1 MHVLFTNMQGTS
13 NFSKI
18 SFQCRFECKFH
29 HKEVWS
35 RTFWWIWKLLLCFC
49 LVSTVSRS
57 PTSDNKCEQTLE
69 TNYWWDDTAIRRG
82 ERGIEGMWFVKEGRK
97 IGLEGKGETTFEWER
112 DREKVLFWRTGNKRE
127 LFWKGGRQ
135 KEKKMM
141 CIVRVFGCDSLV
153 SSHEAGGTL
162 L

>member
-69 TNYWWDDTAIRRG
+69 TNYWWDGTAIRRG
-82 ERGIEGMWFVKEGRK
+82 ERGIQGMWFVKEGRE
-97 IGLEGKGETTFEWER
+97 IGLEGKGETIYVWM
-112 DREKVLFWRTGNKRE
+112 REGQREVLFWRTGRRTGNKRE
-127 LFWKGGRQ
+127 RERVGLKGRETER
-135 KEKKMM
+135 KEDDVYSS
-141 CIVRVFGCDSLV
+141 CIWVWQFGQ
-153 SSHEAGGTL
+153 
-162 L
+162 